1 MTMKNTEHPHPNGE
15 SHHQHGGGQT
25 PYWKRAHN
33 DWRFWFGLVAML
45 VAIGIYLGTN
55 DLSMVPS
62 GAQRKLPN
70 AVSRVP

>member
-1 MTMKNTEHPHPNGE
+1 MKNTEHPHPNGE

-25 PYWKRAHN
+25 PYWKRAHH

-45 VAIGIYLGTN
+45 VAIVIYVGTN